1 MEKVK
6 KENKC
11 SSWIMAVAILIA
23 ALLIGFFVYKGLKA
37 VSMGERVVTVK
48 GASEIEV
55 KADVGSMSIRFNIIQ
70 NTLQD
75 ALRVSKEKENI
86 VIDFLKE
93 LGFSDKEIFVGNV
106 SYDEYTTGSK
116 SYVRGNIRLFVKSKD
131 VAKIKSLEQ
140 RVTELYERGV
150 VIDQDYWDGGASY
163 DISDVNTIKPKLITE
178 SMNNAKKAG
187 EQFAKDAESKLGK
200 MKTAWQGQISIED
213 LDETT
218 PHIKKCRV
226 VSTITYYLE
235 D

>member
-1 MEKVK
+1 MEKEMKQKRCFPWVV
-6 KENKC
+6 
-11 SSWIMAVAILIA
+11 SLSVVVAA
-23 ALLIGFFVYKGLKA
+23 ALIGLFVYQGLKA

-48 GASEIEV
+48 GAAELEV
-55 KADVGSMSIRFNIIQ
+55 KADVGSMSIRFAILQ

-75 ALRVSKEKENI
+75 ALRVSKEKETI
-86 VIDFLKE
+86 VVDFLKE
-93 LGFSDKEIFVGNV
+93 IGFTDDEIFVGKV
-106 SYDEYTTGSK
+106 SYDEYTNDKTK
-116 SYVRGNIRLFVKSKD
+116 YVRGSVRLFVKSKAIEK
-131 VAKIKSLEQ
+131 VQTLEK

-150 VIDQDYWDGGASY
+150 VIDQDYWDDGASY
-163 DISDVNTIKPKLITE
+163 EISDVNVFKPKLITE
-178 SMNNAKKAG
+178 SMANAKKAG

-200 MKTAWQGQISIED
+200 MKTAWQGQISIEN

>member
-1 MEKVK
+1 MEKERK
-6 KENKC
+6 QNK
-11 SSWIMAVAILIA
+11 SAVWIMAAVILIA
-23 ALLIGFFVYKGLKA
+23 SCAIGFSVYKGLKA

-48 GASEIEV
+48 GA
-55 KADVGSMSIRFNIIQ
+55 A
-70 NTLQD
+70 
-75 ALRVSKEKENI
+75 
-86 VIDFLKE
+86 E
-93 LGFSDKEIFVGNV
+93 LGFTDDEIFVGKV
-106 SYDEYTTGSK
+106 SYDEYTNDKTK
-116 SYVRGNIRLFVKSKD
+116 YVRGYVRLFVKSKAIEK
-131 VAKIKSLEQ
+131 VQTLEK

-150 VIDQDYWDGGASY
+150 VIDQDYWDDGASY
-163 DISDVNTIKPKLITE
+163 EISDVNVFKPKLITE
-178 SMNNAKKAG
+178 SMANAKKAG

>member
-1 MEKVK
+1 MEKERKQSKSAV
-6 KENKC
+6 
-11 SSWIMAVAILIA
+11 WIMAAVILIA
-23 ALLIGFFVYKGLKA
+23 SCAIGFSVYKGLKA

-48 GASEIEV
+48 GAAELEV

-75 ALRVSKEKENI
+75 ALKVSKEKEKI
-86 VIDFLKE
+86 VLDFLKE
-93 LGFSDKEIFVGNV
+93 LGFSDEEIFVGNV
-106 SYDEYTTGSK
+106 SYDEYTSNNK
-116 SYVRGNIRLFVKSKD
+116 PYVRGNIRLFVKSKD

-150 VIDQDYWDGGASY
+150 VIDQDYWDGGARY

-200 MKTAWQGQISIED
+200 MKTAWQGQISIEN

>member
-1 MEKVK
+1 MEKEIK
-6 KENKC
+6 QKRC
-11 SSWIMAVAILIA
+11 SSWVVSLAIVVAAV
-23 ALLIGFFVYKGLKA
+23 LIGVFIYQGLKA

-48 GASEIEV
+48 GAAEIEV
-55 KADVGSMSIRFNIIQ
+55 KADVASMSVRFAILQ
-70 NTLQD
+70 NTLQE
-75 ALRVSKEKENI
+75 ALKVSKEKEKI
-86 VIDFLKE
+86 VVEFLKE
-93 LGFSDKEIFVGNV
+93 IGFNDEEIFVGNV
-106 SYDEYTTGSK
+106 SYDEYENNNTK
-116 SYVRGNIRLFVKSKD
+116 YVRGNVRLFVKSKD
-131 VAKIKSLEQ
+131 IAKVQTLEK

-150 VIDQDYWDGGASY
+150 VIDQDYWGDGASY
-163 DISDVNTIKPKLITE
+163 EISDVNAFKPKLITE
-178 SMNNAKKAG
+178 SMANAKKAG